1 MIVVRLILLFLIGL
15 VLRRVILRIYS
26 SVTQVR
32 RSSTGSATHSR
43 SASEQDRSL
52 ENLTQQ
58 DVSDA
63 DFEEIP

>member
-1 MIVVRLILLFLIGL
+1 MFLRLFLIFLAGL
-15 VLRRVILRIYS
+15 VLRRVFKQVFS
-26 SVTQVR
+26 SKSKIR
-32 RSSTGSATHSR
+32 RPSSRPADQSR
-43 SASEQDRSL
+43 SANDQDQSL